1 MSLPDTK
8 GECGRRCD
16 IPWSPKQEKVLKAK
30 AHGWK
35 PKGGGPF
42 ESVSE
47 EKAEEMSKEGVKKT
61 FPMKKSK
68 KKKGKRAS
76 LASQLSAFKGK

>member
-1 MSLPDTK
+1 M
-8 GECGRRCD
+8 
-16 IPWSPKQEKVLKAK
+16 PWSPKQMKAIRAR

-47 EKAEEMSKEGVKKT
+47 EKAEEMSKEGVKKS

-68 KKKGKRAS
+68 KKKS
-76 LASQLSAFKGK
+76 LAAQMKAFK